1 MEPTETAHLN
11 ENYLPIAGNDV
22 APDRLD
28 CPLNHPSSRSFG
40 APGAKQRER
49 KKNDHTAE
57 SLSSVVSLV
66 CLVGSNPCFFRKT
79 ALICAIYG

>member
-28 CPLNHPSSRSFG
+28 CPLNHQSSHASARQ
-40 APGAKQRER
+40 ARNNAKER
-49 KKNDHTAE
+49 KRSHGRIAFFLRVISVFHGLK
-57 SLSSVVSLV
+57 SLL
-66 CLVGSNPCFFRKT
+66 L
-79 ALICAIYG
+79 